1 MFIYPYFTA
10 MKPILLFLL
19 FSCGLLSAQSI
30 IPLYPEGIPCAN
42 DLKDVEEQRKDI
54 GRFITSVHTPLLEH
68 YAPVGQVATGAAI
81 MIIPGGGYSIN
92 AWGHEGADM
101 AQQFVVEG
109 LQVFV
114 LKYRLPRQESAE
126 CRSHV
131 ALDDA
136 RRGVQTIRLLADS
149 LGIDRDKIAVMGFS
163 AGGHL
168 AASAAVHPL
177 AADSTAFPP
186 AAAFSSRPNLSMP
199 IYAVL
204 IAEDNKDTHQ
214 GSINALLGE
223 KPWDKELLEYYN
235 LPGQVH
241 PDVPPT
247 LLVHASDDGAV
258 PVENSLRYYKALL
271 ANDVPASLHVYATGG
286 HGFGSGKQ
294 LETPV
299 REWLTV
305 ARDWLRGYDFIR

>member
-1 MFIYPYFTA
+1 
-10 MKPILLFLL
+10 MKLILLSLL
-19 FSCGLLSAQSI
+19 FSCGLLFGQSI

-42 DLKDVEEQRKDI
+42 KLEEKEEQRADI
-54 GRFITSVHTPLLEH
+54 GRFITSVHMPLLEH
-68 YAPVGQVATGAAI
+68 FAPVGRVASGGAI

-92 AWGHEGADM
+92 AWGLEGADI
-101 AQQFVVEG
+101 AQHFVVEG

-126 CRSHV
+126 CRSRV

-177 AADSTAFPP
+177 AADSTAYPP
-186 AAAFSSRPNLSMP
+186 AAAFSSRPDLSMP

-223 KPWDKELLEYYN
+223 KPWDKELLDYYN

-247 LLVHASDDGAV
+247 LLVHASDDSAV

-271 ANDVPASLHVYATGG
+271 ANDVPASLHIYAAGG
-286 HGFGSGKQ
+286 HGFGSAR
-294 LETPV
+294 ERVTPV

-305 ARDWLRGYDFIR
+305 AKDWLRGYDFIR

>member
-1 MFIYPYFTA
+1 
-10 MKPILLFLL
+10 MKLILLSSL

-30 IPLYPEGIPCAN
+30 ISLYPEGIPCAN
-42 DLKDVEEQRKDI
+42 SLEDREEQRADI

-68 YAPVGQVATGAAI
+68 YAPVGRGANGAAI

-92 AWGHEGADM
+92 AWGLEGANI
-101 AQQFVVEG
+101 AQHFVVEG
-109 LQVFV
+109 VQVFV
-114 LKYRLPRQESAE
+114 LKYRLPRLESAE

-136 RRGVQTIRLLADS
+136 RRGVQAIRLMADS

-177 AADSTAFPP
+177 AADSTAYPP

-204 IAEDNKDTHQ
+204 IAEDSKETHQ

-235 LPGQVH
+235 LPAQVH
-241 PDVPPT
+241 KDVPPT

-271 ANDVPASLHVYATGG
+271 ANDVPASLHIYATGG
-286 HGFGSGKQ
+286 HGFGSAREQ
-294 LETPV
+294 QTPV

-305 ARDWLRGYDFIR
+305 AKDWLRGYDFIR